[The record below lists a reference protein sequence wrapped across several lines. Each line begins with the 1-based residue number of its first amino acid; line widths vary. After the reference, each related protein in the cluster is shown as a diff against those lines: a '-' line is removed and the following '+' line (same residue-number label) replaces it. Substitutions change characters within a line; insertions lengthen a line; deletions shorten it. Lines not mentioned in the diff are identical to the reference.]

1 MYAYVIVC
9 MSGFFSG
16 FCARSVC
23 FSDTIR
29 VVDEEHTSNLSCSLQ
44 NTTNRRYIRY
54 LENLLNNSTD
64 VSTESYTLN
73 AIDAS
78 CNIVAPTTSAEI
90 VENTDHTST
99 YESNEPVAHMI
110 DR

>member
-1 MYAYVIVC
+1 MYTYVLVC
-9 MSGFFSG
+9 ISGFFSG
-16 FCARSVC
+16 FCTRSVC

-29 VVDEEHTSNLSCSLQ
+29 IIDEEHTSNLSLQ

-64 VSTESYTLN
+64 VSTESFTLN
-73 AIDAS
+73 TVDAS
-78 CNIVAPTTSAEI
+78 CNFVSPTTNAEI

>member
-16 FCARSVC
+16 FCVRSLC

-29 VVDEEHTSNLSCSLQ
+29 VVDEEHTSNLSLQ

-54 LENLLNNSTD
+54 LENILNDSTD

-90 VENTDHTST
+90 INDSEHTSI
-99 YESNEPVAHMI
+99 YEQREPVAQVI
-110 DR
+110 NR